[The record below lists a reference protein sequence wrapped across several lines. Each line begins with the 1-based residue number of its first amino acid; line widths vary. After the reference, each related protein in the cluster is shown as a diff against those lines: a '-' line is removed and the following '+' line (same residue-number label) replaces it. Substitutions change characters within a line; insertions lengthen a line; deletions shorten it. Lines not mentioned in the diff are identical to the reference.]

1 MREDI
6 GKRIN
11 CLSTKIKR
19 EISNLDSISKLD
31 NVSGANSFIMLYIY
45 KNSDKNIYQ
54 KDIENEFGI
63 TRSTASNIISLME
76 KKNFVIRENVDSDLR
91 LKRLVL
97 SSEAIKYC
105 EDFLNDL
112 KSLNL
117 DLCDG
122 ISDEEL
128 SNFIITLSKIES
140 NLKRRQEK

>member
-19 EISNLDSISKLD
+19 EITNLESISKLD
-31 NVSGANSFIMLYIY
+31 NVSGVNSFIMLYIY
-45 KNSDKNIYQ
+45 KNSDKDIYQ

-76 KKNFVIRENVDSDLR
+76 KKNFVIRESVDSDLR

-97 SSEAIKYC
+97 SDIAKDYC
-105 EDFLNDL
+105 KNFLNDL
-112 KSLNL
+112 KLLNI

-128 SNFIITLSKIES
+128 NNFIITLSKIES
-140 NLKRRQEK
+140 NLKRRGER

>member
-1 MREDI
+1 MKEDI

-31 NVSGANSFIMLYIY
+31 NVSGVNSFIMLYIY
-45 KNSDKNIYQ
+45 KNNDKNIYQ

-76 KKNFVIRENVDSDLR
+76 KKNFVIRESVDSDLR

-112 KSLNL
+112 KKLNL

-128 SNFIITLSKIES
+128 SNFIITLSKIEF